1 MTSGKP
7 QLRLRRP
14 GPEMSALPWS
24 RPLEEWDPASA
35 PLRDIPVGPSRHVVR
50 FVQADDVLW
59 AVKELPTRLAVRE
72 DVALRCMEDMRM
84 RAVRAGG
91 LVVQP
96 ATHTAFLVTEYL
108 QGCEQYRNLF
118 TALTLRER
126 DRRRELLEL
135 MAVLLVEVHRT
146 GVFWGDCSLGNVLL
160 LRGAD
165 GERAWFLDA
174 ETSELHT
181 SLSDGQR
188 RADLD
193 IVLENITGGLLD
205 LASREQPPAECYE
218 LVAAEAQLVLDR
230 YAELWPRTGPSR
242 G

>member
-1 MTSGKP
+1 MTPGEAQP
-7 QLRLRRP
+7 RLRRP
-14 GPEMSALPWS
+14 GPELSALPWS

-50 FVQADDVLW
+50 FVQADGLLW

-84 RAVRAGG
+84 PAVRAGG

-96 ATHTAFLVTEYL
+96 ADHTAFLVTEYL
-108 QGCEQYRNLF
+108 VGCEQYRNLF
-118 TALTLRER
+118 TDLRLRER
-126 DRRRELLEL
+126 GRRRELLEL
-135 MAVLLVEVHRT
+135 MAVLLVEVHRA

-160 LRGAD
+160 LRGPA

-174 ETSELHT
+174 ETSELHER
-181 SLSDGQR
+181 LSDGQR

-193 IVLENITGGLLD
+193 IVQENITGGLLD
-205 LASREQPPAECYE
+205 LGARELPPGECYE
-218 LVAAEAQLVLDR
+218 SVAAEAQLVLDR
-230 YAELWPRTGPSR
+230 YADLWSAGRTG
-242 G
+242 